1 MSAAAAQMVALTG
14 GIVKKLHKYQMKWM
28 KWVFRVVVADPS
40 EIDYTA
46 VGTSVSTLSSNLT
59 ELAKGM

>member
-1 MSAAAAQMVALTG
+1 M
-14 GIVKKLHKYQMKWM
+14 
-28 KWVFRVVVADPS
+28 FCVVVADLS

-46 VGTSVSTLSSNLT
+46 VGTSVATLSSSLT